1 MEALGVKLGDLIF
14 QIIAF
19 LLLIFLLYR
28 VGYKP
33 LLKLLDDRATN
44 VRESLEAAERARQEM
59 AAAEQRGVEE
69 LQQARREAQEIISRA
84 REQSEQT
91 VAQARNA
98 AREEAERVR
107 ASIEQQTAAEQQ
119 RAREEL
125 RQEVVDL
132 AILAASRV
140 VRQSLDT
147 EQHRRLIEETL
158 REATQNQGGQAAD

>member
-1 MEALGVKLGDLIF
+1 MEALGINIGGLIF

-19 LLLIFLLYR
+19 ILLVVILIR
-28 VGYKP
+28 VGYRP
-33 LLKLLDDRATN
+33 LLKLLDDRAAN
-44 VRESLEAAERARQEM
+44 VRESLAAAERARQEM

-69 LQQARREAQEIISRA
+69 LQQARREAQEIIARA

-91 VAQARNA
+91 VAQSRNA

-107 ASIEQQTAAEQQ
+107 ASFEQQLAAEQG

-158 REATQNQGGQAAD
+158 REATQNQGRAAD